1 MIIMKGT
8 MKTKKK
14 VAKLKE
20 MIIRKG
26 MTKTKKKMIIVE
38 GDKQDW
44 EEDGKVQT
52 IVLLR
57 RKQTPQKKG
66 QITLV
71 WAPNLKSCHILSS
84 EEDD

>member
-8 MKTKKK
+8 MKTKK

-20 MIIRKG
+20 TIIRKG

-44 EEDGKVQT
+44 EEDGKVQAT
-52 IVLLR
+52 ILLGR
-57 RKQTPQKKG
+57 RQTPQKRDE
-66 QITLV
+66 LF
-71 WAPNLKSCHILSS
+71 
-84 EEDD
+84 

>member
-52 IVLLR
+52 IVLLGR
-57 RKQTPQKKG
+57 RQTPQKEG
-66 QITLV
+66 RV
-71 WAPNLKSCHILSS
+71 ILI
-84 EEDD
+84 

>member
-1 MIIMKGT
+1 MKGT

-20 MIIRKG
+20 TIIRKG

-38 GDKQDW
+38 GEKQNW

-52 IVLLR
+52 IVLLGR
-57 RKQTPQKKG
+57 RQIPQKKG
-66 QITLV
+66 RITLV
-71 WAPNLKSCHILSS
+71 
-84 EEDD
+84 